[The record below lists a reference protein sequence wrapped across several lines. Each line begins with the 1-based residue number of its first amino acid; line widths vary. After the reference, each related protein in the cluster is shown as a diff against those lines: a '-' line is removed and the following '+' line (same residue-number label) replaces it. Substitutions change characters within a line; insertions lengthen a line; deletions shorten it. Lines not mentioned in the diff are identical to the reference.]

1 MKTVVAPDWVA
12 KHREQFFRVRV
23 NEQTRTVQLAQEN
36 SRLMAANE
44 RLRQNNADLMAAAEI
59 WIRLYEA
66 ALWRE
71 QQAQPSGRQGRQGMS
86 R

>member
-1 MKTVVAPDWVA
+1 MKTAVALDWVER
-12 KHREQFFRVRV
+12 HREQFSRVRV
-23 NEQTRTVQLAQEN
+23 NEQTRTVQLALEN
-36 SRLMAANE
+36 GVLMEANE

-71 QQAQPSGRQGRQGMS
+71 QQAQSSLRQGMS